1 MIQPNWENVAKHF
14 LKSLISMHPYIH
26 PTPIDV
32 MVEWRK
38 GMYIGHIQII
48 FPDYSPE
55 IVSLSKSSNHL
66 QDGLVDAIRRLDPN
80 RLNLMA
86 DERLDLT
93 GRIHVLRRL
102 ENILTNPTPEQA
114 GYIAAHP
121 LYHREVDASIRN

>member
-14 LKSLISMHPYIH
+14 LRSLTSMHPYLH

-32 MVEWRK
+32 MIEWRK

-55 IVSLSKSSNHL
+55 IVSLSKSTNPLHN
-66 QDGLVDAIRRLDPN
+66 DLVDAIRKLDHE

-86 DERLDLT
+86 DEKLDLT
-93 GRIHVLRRL
+93 GRNHVLRRL
-102 ENILTNPTPEQA
+102 ENILTNLTPEQTK
-114 GYIAAHP
+114 YMIAHP
-121 LYHREVDASIRN
+121 LNYYEVGANIKN